1 MRPIALVLCL
11 IVAITLPACRK
22 GRPAAPPGAEPL
34 RAPVETVRLA
44 PVDARYEAI
53 GTVRSRTTSVLAS
66 KLIGEVVAVNAAP
79 GDRVQ
84 AGQLLVQINDRD
96 VAAQL
101 IKAKAG
107 HQEAQDALV
116 ETESAI
122 RAGQSAK
129 AVAEAAKDLAGKTYA
144 RYKELNEKKVISQQ
158 EFDEVDAKWKTAA
171 AEAARVEDNLRTL
184 QSRQKQ
190 VASRVDQARAEV
202 AVAEAQAA
210 FTRLNAPISGL
221 VTAKTIDVGSQAAP
235 GVPLLTV
242 EDDRN
247 YRLEVIVEE
256 KVAVRLK
263 MGDEAVVTLDALE
276 GLSLRARVGEI
287 VPTADPVSRSSI
299 FKLDLPPA
307 QSVRSGM
314 FGRATF
320 SLGKRDAITVPAAA
334 VSERGQLNSLYVLG
348 ADGVAHLRLVK
359 TGRRYGDRVEVLAG
373 LNDGERVV
381 TGRLDALR
389 DGLRVTQE

>member
-1 MRPIALVLCL
+1 MKIGVLVLCL
-11 IVAITLPACRK
+11 AVVLPLTACRK
-22 GRPAAPPGAEPL
+22 AAQEPAPGAESV
-34 RAPVETVRLA
+34 RAPVETVRKTPIDIL
-44 PVDARYEAI
+44 YESI
-53 GTVRSRTTSVLAS
+53 GTVRSKTTSVLAS

-84 AGQLLVQINDRD
+84 AGQLLIQINDRD

-107 HQEAQDALV
+107 GQEAQDALI

-122 RAGQSAK
+122 RAGQSAR
-129 AVAEAAKDLAGKTYA
+129 AVADAAKDLAGKTYA
-144 RYKELNEKKVISQQ
+144 RYKELADKKVISQQ
-158 EFDEVDAKWKTAA
+158 EFDEVEARWKTAA

-190 VASRVDQARAEV
+190 VASRLDQARAEI

-221 VTAKTIDVGSQAAP
+221 VTAKTIDIGSQAAP

-242 EDDRN
+242 EDDQH

-263 MGDEAVVTLDALE
+263 MGDEATVTLDALE
-276 GLSLRARVGEI
+276 GIALRARVGEI

-299 FKLDLPPA
+299 IKLDLPATQP
-307 QSVRSGM
+307 VRSGM

-320 SLGKRDAITVPAAA
+320 SLGKRDAITIPATA
-334 VSERGQLNSLYVLG
+334 VFERGQLTCVYALN
-348 ADGVAHLRLVK
+348 ADGVAHLRLIK
-359 TGRRYGDRVEVLAG
+359 TGRRYGARVEALSG
-373 LNDGERVV
+373 LNDGERIV